1 MKRNYT
7 KIAHTSK
14 YDWLIRD
21 EIDAVEEVLAK
32 EPEKTLVEV
41 ESLLAKYPE
50 SPRLMLLKV
59 KIFGE
64 TNIFLMVDFQMMVYY
79 IRLLKAFSCSS
90 FNALSATSVQI
101 YVTSNKMERKK
112 LH

>member
-32 EPEKTLVEV
+32 EPEKTMVEV

-59 KIFGE
+59 KFVGE
-64 TNIFLMVDFQMMVYY
+64 TNIFDGG
-79 IRLLKAFSCSS
+79 LL
-90 FNALSATSVQI
+90 NLTLV
-101 YVTSNKMERKK
+101 
-112 LH
+112 